1 MKRID
6 ELTPA
11 HAIHPGEMLL
21 DEIEAR
27 EMSQTDLGKL
37 IGYKK
42 SQLNEVI
49 KGKRAINAKLA
60 LLLEAALE
68 IPANFWLKAQNEYE
82 LNLAK
87 IEAGGQVSIIDTWMS
102 VSAYFDMEYL
112 KQQNFLC
119 GEPQTDLETVLK
131 IAGAENFTD
140 LMKSEPELSE
150 HYRLSGRLD
159 HDVINLKTWTA
170 VSKHNLKNVAVRPF
184 DKDLEEDLMFNLK
197 TLLQENNDLLNKS
210 QELLSA
216 YGIKFI
222 IQEKANKVPV
232 DGMAFW
238 SGDNPAIVMTLRHKR
253 IDNFAFTL
261 FHELGHVFKHLTTDS
276 KKEFVDLEREFGE
289 KLNKVEHEANV
300 YAKSQLVEPKTWA
313 RFMERTYKFNSEAFK
328 ILAHEQGVHPAIT
341 SGLYQFETGDFRK
354 PRGIDF
360 KIY

>member
-6 ELTPA
+6 ELMPA
-11 HAIHPGEMLL
+11 YAIHPGEMLL

-27 EMSQTDLGKL
+27 EMSQTELGQL

-49 KGKRAINAKLA
+49 KGKRGINAKLA
-60 LLLEAALE
+60 ILLEAALE
-68 IPANFWLKAQNEYE
+68 ISADFWLNAQKEYE

-87 IEAGGQVSIIDTWMS
+87 IEAKPQVSIIEKWKSLSTH
-102 VSAYFDMEYL
+102 FDMTYL

-119 GEPQTDLETVLK
+119 GEPEKDIKTVLQLLEVEGLDDNMVEDP
-131 IAGAENFTD
+131 A
-140 LMKSEPELSE
+140 LLE
-150 HYRLSGRLD
+150 HYRLSGKLD
-159 HDVINLKTWTA
+159 YDIINLKTWTA
-170 VSKHNLKNVAVRPF
+170 VSKFNAKHAKVEAF
-184 DKDLEEDLMFNLK
+184 DKSLEDDLIFNLK
-197 TLLQENNDLLNKS
+197 TLLQENKNLLNKIK
-210 QELLSA
+210 ELLSA

-238 SGDNPAIVMTLRHKR
+238 SDDNPAIVMTMRHKR

-261 FHELGHVFKHLTTDS
+261 FHELGHVFKHLKAES
-276 KKEFVDLEREFGE
+276 KNEFVDLERKQGE
-289 KLNKVEHEANV
+289 KSNEVEHEANV
-300 YAKSQLVEPKTWA
+300 YAKNQLVEPKAWA
-313 RFMERTYKFNSEAFK
+313 HFMERTFKFNSEAFIFFAEEQK
-328 ILAHEQGVHPAIT
+328 IHPAVA
-341 SGLYQFETGDFRK
+341 SGLYQFETGDFKK